1 MAPWLRWTSFLFGL
15 ATLVFLIQ
23 GINRAYVASQ
33 LEFNAEYVAKTTQ
46 SLLAALVCLS
56 AAVLPV
62 VWSVVANRHQGGEVA
77 SNDGSPRA
85 GSAGRS

>member
-1 MAPWLRWTSFLFGL
+1 MTAWIRWTSYLFGL
-15 ATLVFLIQ
+15 ATVGFLVQ

-33 LEFNAEYVAKTTQ
+33 LGVGAEPYSVEYVAKATQ

-62 VWSVVANRHQGGEVA
+62 VWWVVAHHSKVEGT
-77 SNDGSPRA
+77 RA
-85 GSAGRS
+85 TS